1 MMVREGGSPAT
12 RRLLEPRRVFRAAAL
27 AVLGAAASGWGVAA
41 PGVAPAAA
49 APASAAPAS
58 AASALAPPGPQWE
71 AIGSYGGPVRALAM
85 REGLALV
92 GMGRQ
97 VLALDIGDPRSPRR
111 LGASG
116 SLPGLVQ
123 AILLN
128 GREAWVVAGGTWLVG
143 LDMGDP
149 ARPVQRSALDLAAF
163 GGFAGGIARNGPFIY
178 LSQAS
183 TIAVID
189 VSDPVAPALA
199 GNLPFGFTS
208 VLRMGDGFL
217 VAVSEGQQLLFLST
231 ADPRTPVPVQ
241 GWSFHGRLQ
250 DLAVAG
256 RYVYA
261 AGSEIEQ
268 GRVTVAILELGSL
281 DRPPRLV
288 ATLPV
293 EGAAWSETRLELAP
307 GRLRVSAASSTHSE
321 HSLVTEL
328 DIGDPEAPRR
338 RGRLLLPGAVAS
350 MDSTGDTLGLALDH
364 DGLALADLAGGSP
377 TAWPA
382 LPLPRPLYDGLT
394 LGHFAAGNRVYAL
407 GRAGLLSLDA
417 RDPTRPWPVALYRVP
432 VDHWVSAMAQEGDR
446 AYLTLVP
453 RFGPGQQGLLVLGLS
468 DAEAPRPLGFF
479 ETPDAPRAVVA
490 AGGLVYLANGQGLR
504 VIDPVDP
511 ARPRE
516 IGAYRAL
523 GPLRH
528 LALGDGMA
536 YIVST
541 GGRGDHLELLDL
553 GDPSAPARRAQ
564 RRMGTVSALAVAG
577 RTLILVEDGHLVLLD
592 ASDPAQPVERARS
605 ALPVADLARL
615 TVLGERVYV
624 TLYSFGFDPMLASL
638 APRLQ
643 VFEIAGEGLREVWRS
658 NAFGSPTPAGAWAL
672 ADGPSGELVIL
683 RHRDPPRLYL
693 PLARQSVGG

>member
-1 MMVREGGSPAT
+1 MMARNGQSPSALP
-12 RRLLEPRRVFRAAAL
+12 LLAPRRALRVAAL
-27 AVLGAAASGWGVAA
+27 AALGVAVSGLGAAA
-41 PGVAPAAA
+41 PGAGSAAA
-49 APASAAPAS
+49 APATVAA
-58 AASALAPPGPQWE
+58 ALAAPGPQWE
-71 AIGSYGGPVRALAM
+71 AIGRYGGPVRALAM

-111 LGASG
+111 LGASAP
-116 SLPGLVQ
+116 LPGPVQ
-123 AILLN
+123 AILLE
-128 GREAWVVAGGTWLVG
+128 GRQAWVVAGGTWLIG
-143 LDMGDP
+143 MDIGDP
-149 ARPVQRSALDLAAF
+149 ARPAQRSALDLAGF
-163 GGFAGGIARNGPFIY
+163 GEFAGGITRNGPYIY
-178 LSQAS
+178 LSQGF
-183 TIAVID
+183 TLAVID
-189 VSDPVAPALA
+189 VSDPAAPALA
-199 GNLPFGFTS
+199 GNLPFGFSS
-208 VLRMGDGFL
+208 VLRMGEGFL
-217 VAVSEGQQLLFLST
+217 AAVSEGGKLRFLST
-231 ADPRTPVPVQ
+231 ADPRTPVWIHTWTFP
-241 GWSFHGRLQ
+241 GRLF
-250 DLAVAG
+250 DLAIVG

-261 AGSEIEQ
+261 VGSEIEQ
-268 GRVTVAILELGSL
+268 GRVTVAILELGNL

-288 ATLPV
+288 ASLPV
-293 EGAAWSETRLELAP
+293 EGATWSETRLELAP
-307 GRLRVSAASSTHSE
+307 GRLRVSAASATLSE
-321 HSLVTEL
+321 HSLVTDF
-328 DIGDPEAPRR
+328 DIRDPEAPRR
-338 RGRLLLPGAVAS
+338 HGQLLLPGWVAS
-350 MDSTGDTLGLALDH
+350 MASTGDTLGLALDH

-407 GRAGLLSLDA
+407 GRAGLLALDV

-432 VDHWVSAMAQEGDR
+432 VDHGVSTMAQEGDR
-446 AYLTLVP
+446 AYLGLVT
-453 RFGPGQQGLLVLGLS
+453 RFGPGRQGLMILGLS
-468 DAEAPRPLGFF
+468 DAAAPRPLGFF
-479 ETPDAPRAVVA
+479 ETPDAPRAVA

-504 VIDPVDP
+504 VIDPADP

-523 GPLRH
+523 GPVRH
-528 LALGDGMA
+528 LALGEGMA
-536 YIVST
+536 YLVTT

-553 GDPSAPARRAQ
+553 GDPSAPVRRAQ

-638 APRLQ
+638 SPLLL
-643 VFEIAGEGLREVWRS
+643 VFEIAGGSPREVWRS
-658 NAFGSPTPAGAWAL
+658 NSFGGPTPAGDWAL

-693 PLARQSVGG
+693 PLLRQSVGG